1 MVTLSISFLR
11 HIILKKQTNNYAYVD
26 NTYLVVGV
34 VVAVDLVRL
43 LGHGGT
49 GHHLEWFSV

>member
-1 MVTLSISFLR
+1 MLSMSFLR
-11 HIILKKQTNNYAYVD
+11 HVILKENTFFFY
-26 NTYLVVGV
+26 NTYLVVSV

>member
-11 HIILKKQTNNYAYVD
+11 HVILKEKKKNFD